1 PRTDGTCVSSHAGP
15 RGAVNRAPAYAVIA
29 RADGRGARA
38 GSAWADDVLALAA
51 ELVDAEFHD
60 VARLQPH
67 RRREPHPDAGWRSG
81 VDEVPGLQDEELA
94 QVVHDEIRVEDHV
107 RGRAGLPP
115 DAVDVEPHAQG
126 QDVADLVRGDQ
137 PRAGRVEGLGR
148 LALAP
153 LPAPLHLER
162 PLAHVVDD
170 EEAGDGLPGL
180 GGGVQV
186 AAAPADHHPQLDL
199 P

>member
-1 PRTDGTCVSSHAGP
+1 MPCPAALSIEGRPMRSLPRLMAGWRLCSP
-15 RGAVNRAPAYAVIA
+15 RLSAH
-29 RADGRGARA
+29 RGYLLTAA
-38 GSAWADDVLALAA
+38 ICSPWADDVLALAA
-51 ELVDAEFHD
+51 QLIDAELDD

-67 RRREPHPDAGWRSG
+67 RRGEPHPDAGRRSG
-81 VDEVPGLQDEELA
+81 VDEVARLEDQELA
-94 QVVHDEIRVEDHV
+94 QVVHDEVRVEDHV

-115 DAVDVEPHAQG
+115 DAVDVEPHAQR

-153 LPAPLHLER
+153 LTAPLHLER

-170 EEAGDGLPGL
+170 QEAGDRVPGL

-186 AAAPADHHPQLDL
+186 AAEAPD
-199 P
+199 